1 MDGFVVGIRLRKY
14 VLQSAGV
21 QNPEHGFEN
30 IENWDEF
37 TSRIEGKAVLW
48 ERNGESVPLFIYEIS
63 GE

>member
-1 MDGFVVGIRLRKY
+1 M
-14 VLQSAGV
+14 LQSAGV